1 MTLNLIISVL
11 INVLVIQFLGVKQYL
26 RGGKRMEAEVVCELQ
41 FFMDI
46 MQSNIVDGD
55 EVDGSCMQF
64 RSWTRIEN
72 VHY

>member
-1 MTLNLIISVL
+1 
-11 INVLVIQFLGVKQYL
+11 
-26 RGGKRMEAEVVCELQ
+26 MEAEVVCELQ